1 MAEKVKRRVA
11 AARLAVAFV
20 AAGTIAGATAW
31 AQAGPPPP
39 TADESAAYLKSPK
52 VTGDDIVDGS
62 LFFKDFHKGEVASSD
77 AFLKYKKATTTF
89 KKVTNANISNI
100 KGELVNIKGEL
111 GDIKLDVD
119 TVKGE
124 LVSGY
129 LKTVD
134 ADSRYLKLSDAV
146 VRGDGSV
153 FNAIKEVSNSGQ
165 QGLVPLI
172 SVPGMINVDI
182 VSGEQDIK
190 ITNTGGSDLLFS
202 ACSGFLN
209 GGTLQPGQSVTCNIA
224 AQSEVMQLIGAG
236 AGSTVVTLNFTAL
249 PAVQVNGTK
258 YIIAI
263 LVGM

>member
-39 TADESAAYLKSPK
+39 TAEESAAYLKSPK
-52 VTGDDIVDGS
+52 VTGDDVVNGS
-62 LFFKDFHKGEVASSD
+62 LFLKDFHKGEVASSD
-77 AFLKYKKATTTF
+77 AFLKYKKATTIF
-89 KKVTNANISNI
+89 KKSTNANIFNI
-100 KGELVNIKGEL
+100 KGELSNIKGEL
-111 GDIKLDVD
+111 GDIKLDID

-129 LKTVD
+129 LKSVD

-153 FNAIKEVSNSGQ
+153 FNAIKEVSNSQ
-165 QGLVPLI
+165 QVLVPLI
-172 SVPGMINVDI
+172 SVPGMIDVAI
-182 VSGEQDIK
+182 LSGEQDIR
-190 ITNTGGSDLLFS
+190 ITNTGSSDLLFS
-202 ACSGFLN
+202 ACSGALN
-209 GGTLQPGQSVTCNIA
+209 GGTLQPGQSVTCNIS

-236 AGSTVVTLNFTAL
+236 GGSTVATLNFSAL
-249 PAVQVNGTK
+249 PAVQVNATK